1 MKLCR
6 REINNLLSQSRK
18 KRRCLLY
25 SIVYRPKNM
34 EKSQNLKVL
43 VPNSSGSA
51 KNRKSKQNVNKPANF
66 KSNYGMSTAMLSML
80 EHI

>member
-1 MKLCR
+1 
-6 REINNLLSQSRK
+6 
-18 KRRCLLY
+18 
-25 SIVYRPKNM
+25 M

-66 KSNYGMSTAMLSML
+66 KSNYGMSTAMFFYARAHLDSFSVPEEEIHVDFIMPFKKTDG
-80 EHI
+80 